1 MANSNFFN
9 QVPDTVHGNM
19 PYTPLNGTAL
29 PSSPSMAAKGG
40 KKWTPASDAK
50 ADKKAGIKPGS
61 KRDNALDK
69 KRGVPT

>member
-1 MANSNFFN
+1 MAGFN
-9 QVPDTVHGNM
+9 QVPDVQHGSM
-19 PYTPLNGTAL
+19 PYTPLNGTSL
-29 PSSPSMAAKGG
+29 PTAAKSSGG
-40 KKWTPASDAK
+40 SKKWTPSSDAK